1 MTHEDILAKV
11 SDTVG
16 HVIGIDGLKLT
27 PANTAADVDGWDSL
41 THVQIMVALERAF
54 GVRFRTGEMASLANV
69 GELVDR
75 IASRLSGG

>member
-1 MTHEDILAKV
+1 MTHGEILDKV
-11 SDTVG
+11 SDVVG
-16 HVIGIDGLKLT
+16 QVVGADDLKLS
-27 PANTAADVDGWDSL
+27 PASTAADVDGWDSL

-75 IASRLSGG
+75 IAARLKGR